1 MSRPVIGI
9 STYQDPARWGVWEM
23 PAVLLP
29 AAYPR
34 LVRAAG
40 GLAVLLPPD
49 DARDA
54 ARDTVAALDG
64 LVIAGERTSNRRATG
79 RSPIPVPAP
88 RPVNATPGSWS

>member
-1 MSRPVIGI
+1 MPRPVIGI

-49 DARDA
+49 DAEDA
-54 ARDTVAALDG
+54 ARD
-64 LVIAGERTSNRRATG
+64 
-79 RSPIPVPAP
+79 
-88 RPVNATPGSWS
+88 